1 MLEEKSALAE
11 QVLYNGSQCDQP
23 SRNHEFLMQ
32 ATNRFAFKEWAVICA
47 ALAAGRQSLI
57 LRKGGIHEGRA
68 GFRVE
73 HPEFWLF
80 PTNFHQSMDDLAPG
94 YQELWETVGRQP
106 PEIGHVSLRYYAVV
120 DEVLEIG
127 DEGLLARLEGLHG
140 WSNRVVTERFRYKHD
155 GLFGLLVRVFELPQP
170 FDLPE
175 SPHFAG
181 CRSWVDL
188 PEELPTAGLRP
199 VLTDAEHER
208 RWARIR
214 NALV

>member
-1 MLEEKSALAE
+1 
-11 QVLYNGSQCDQP
+11 
-23 SRNHEFLMQ
+23 MQ
-32 ATNRFAFKEWAVICA
+32 ATNRSAFKEWAVICA
-47 ALAAGRQSLI
+47 ALGAGRQSLI

-68 GFRVE
+68 GFCVE

-80 PTNFHQSMDDLAPG
+80 PMNFHQSMEDLVPG
-94 YQELWETVGRQP
+94 YQELWEAVCRQP
-106 PEIGHVSLRYYAVV
+106 PEIGRISLRYYAVV

-140 WSNRVVTERFRYKHD
+140 WSNRVVTERFRYKRD
-155 GLFGLLVRVFELPQP
+155 GLFGLLVRVFELPKP

-188 PEELPTAGLRP
+188 PEELPTSGLRP
-199 VLTDAEHER
+199 VLSDVEHAR
-208 RWARIR
+208 QLVRIR